1 MGFEAQGL
9 AALNIL
15 IFGGTGFVGIN
26 IASALLARGHGVT
39 LFDRGALPRAASQ
52 AFAGLGDRLGVIEG
66 DVTNSRA
73 VEEAIARGFDAIILG
88 AAITAGSAREA
99 ADPLSIL
106 QVNLMAQVPILTSA
120 HRLGVRR
127 VINLSSGS
135 AFGAAAFRHALLDEE
150 LPCEPASLYAIT
162 KHASEHV
169 TARLAA
175 LWQAD
180 FISVRLSGVFGPW
193 ERATGVRDTLSPQS
207 QIVAALRQNEEAML
221 PRPGVR
227 DWIYAPDLAAAVA
240 VLVEATK
247 PKHGL
252 YNIST
257 GHEWTA
263 LEWGQHLAA
272 LNPGFVCRLAGSGE
286 APNVDLH
293 SDADRAPLSISRM
306 ADEFGWRARYGCADS
321 AQDLHEW
328 WRRHGEGM

>member
-1 MGFEAQGL
+1 M
-9 AALNIL
+9 NVL

-39 LFDRGALPRAASQ
+39 LFDREALPRAAVE
-52 AFAGLGDRLGVIEG
+52 AFAGFGDGLSVVEG
-66 DVTNSRA
+66 DVRESRV
-73 VEEAIARGFDAIILG
+73 VETIIARGFDVIILG
-88 AAITAGSAREA
+88 AAITAGPAREA
-99 ADPLSIL
+99 NDPQSIL
-106 QVNLMAQVPILTSA
+106 QVNLMAQVPILMAA
-120 HRLGVRR
+120 HRYRVRR

-135 AFGAAAFRHALLDEE
+135 AFGAAAFRHTLLDEE
-150 LPCEPASLYAIT
+150 LPCEPVSLYAIT
-162 KHASEHV
+162 KHASERV
-169 TARLAA
+169 AARLAA

-207 QIVAALRQNEEAML
+207 QIVAALRQRQEAVL
-221 PRPGVR
+221 SRPGVR
-227 DWIYAPDLAAAVA
+227 DWIYAPDVADAVA
-240 VLVEATK
+240 VLVEAEK
-247 PKHGL
+247 PRHGL
-252 YNIST
+252 YHIST

-272 LNPGFVCRLAGSGE
+272 HNPGFVCRLAGSGE
-286 APNVDLH
+286 VPNVDLH

-321 AQDLHEW
+321 VRDLNDW